1 MSEPSQEA
9 HGIRLD
15 SKWQF
20 LWIFYQCSTNVRL
33 EIFIGWRHWMRK
45 WVYGGIG
52 GGWQGAEPEP
62 QFLTK
67 LQRDKYLRIQ
77 KKHKHLVIWMSPLV
91 YKTYMVVVADG
102 HHVHGFCSTGRVFG
116 MDPKVFSSHSTTIS
130 KIGVLQ
136 LPRKYSFEGI
146 WMRVVG
152 GGSWW
157 APWPRFLIKTVY

>member
-52 GGWQGAEPEP
+52 GGWQGAEPWP

-67 LQRDKYLRIQ
+67 LQKDKYLRIQ
-77 KKHKHLVIWMSPLV
+77 KKTQTLGYLNESV
-91 YKTYMVVVADG
+91 
-102 HHVHGFCSTGRVFG
+102 
-116 MDPKVFSSHSTTIS
+116 
-130 KIGVLQ
+130 
-136 LPRKYSFEGI
+136 GI
-146 WMRVVG
+146 QNIY
-152 GGSWW
+152 GSCGWW
-157 APWPRFLIKTVY
+157 APCTRFLFNRSCIWDGSQSIFKPFHNYLKNRCITIAPEIFIWMHLNVGMWWW